1 MDFGSDSELFSY
13 LEAKAYAGVFSDI
26 LDELGQRF
34 QVVSPHSMIRP
45 LENTF
50 VAVGRAV
57 TLLNEKDD
65 NEEDPYDA
73 VIKCIDP
80 LAPDSLLVTT
90 GSDSFDVGIMGELT
104 ATALRARRSRGAIVN
119 GYTRDAR
126 KLIGMKFPTFAWGP
140 SPIDTT
146 GRARVT
152 NYNIPIIIGGV
163 RISPGDLVFAD
174 LDGIVV
180 IPKGLENEV
189 VAKVTERINTENI
202 VRRELSAGR
211 TMAEVWKKYQVL

>member
-1 MDFGSDSELFSY
+1 MDFESDSELFSY
-13 LEAKAYAGVFSDI
+13 LETKAYAGVFSDV
-26 LDELGQRF
+26 LDEMGQRF
-34 QVVSPHSMIRP
+34 QVVSPHSRIRP
-45 LENTF
+45 LDNGF
-50 VAVGRAV
+50 VGVGRAV

-65 NEEDPYDA
+65 NENEPYDA
-73 VIKCIDP
+73 VIKCIDS
-80 LAPDSLLVTT
+80 LSPDSILVTT
-90 GSDSFDVGIMGELT
+90 SSDTFDVGIMGELT
-104 ATALRARRSRGAIVN
+104 ATALRARKSRGAIVN

-163 RISPGDLVFAD
+163 RILPGDLVFAD

-180 IPKGLENEV
+180 VPRNLEKKVIEEV
-189 VAKVTERINTENI
+189 IERIKTENT
-202 VRRELSAGR
+202 VRNELASGR
-211 TMAEVWKKYQVL
+211 GMSEVWKKYQVL